1 MPLALGLIETLG
13 LTGTTEAADAM
24 VKTAL
29 VSIEQYEKIGA
40 GFTTTFVR
48 GDVGAVKAATEAGA
62 AAASTV
68 GKLVSVHVIPNPH
81 PDVERVILQNM
92 SRNT

>member
-13 LTGTTEAADAM
+13 LTGTTEAADVM
-24 VKTAL
+24 VKTAS

-48 GDVGAVKAATEAGA
+48 GDVGAVQAATEAGA
-62 AAASTV
+62 TAASKV
-68 GKLVSVHVIPNPH
+68 GGLISVHVIPNPH

-92 SRNT
+92 LRNT